1 MEDAE
6 HTSETERCEADTGLD
21 EVQMHLACLPERYM
35 RAKFSLSAYI
45 FCWTVVKL
53 CQVRVL
59 MSNTLLISHKGLIFG
74 SYSSLKDRLQGIVIQ
89 HVM

>member
-1 MEDAE
+1 MEESDAGNGTGTHGCE
-6 HTSETERCEADTGLD
+6 LERSAGDGGLD

-53 CQVRVL
+53 CQVR
-59 MSNTLLISHKGLIFG
+59 HAAYG
-74 SYSSLKDRLQGIVIQ
+74 STKFE
-89 HVM
+89 VMNNI

>member
-1 MEDAE
+1 MDEAEAGDASGARGGE
-6 HTSETERCEADTGLD
+6 LERSADGALD

-53 CQVRVL
+53 CQVRLVVFE
-59 MSNTLLISHKGLIFG
+59 NTL
-74 SYSSLKDRLQGIVIQ
+74 
-89 HVM
+89 

>member
-1 MEDAE
+1 MEEQDAGNGTGTHGCE
-6 HTSETERCEADTGLD
+6 LERSAGDGGLD

-53 CQVRVL
+53 CQVRHAAFE
-59 MSNTLLISHKGLIFG
+59 NTI
-74 SYSSLKDRLQGIVIQ
+74 
-89 HVM
+89 